1 MNTDVRVVLLVGG
14 RLPDGTRCEPKV
26 AVSSGNLLT
35 TAISD
40 TAKTSED
47 AALQLLAGLG
57 VEPKYLGKLG
67 FYESSVEQMSVAYLA
82 VVPELDPL
90 ISLLVELVE
99 WGSVCGDVEEKMMAD
114 VREHLLLRIHN
125 TAIAFAFVPEK
136 FTLGEII
143 SVYETILGKSL
154 DKRNFRRKVLE
165 GSKQRIK
172 AVGYAYSSR
181 GVAGRPPNF
190 YVLNKG
196 GASSSVS
203 T

>member
-1 MNTDVRVVLLVGG
+1 MDTTVRVVLLVGG
-14 RLPDGTRCEPKV
+14 RLLDGTRCEPKV

-47 AALQLLAGLG
+47 VALQLLAGLG

-67 FYESSVEQMSVAYLA
+67 FYESSVGQMSVAYLA
-82 VVPELDPL
+82 VIPELDPT
-90 ISLLVELVE
+90 ISLVELVE
-99 WGSVCGDVEEKMMAD
+99 WGSVRGDVEEKMMAD
-114 VREHLLLRIHN
+114 AREHLLLRIHN
-125 TAIAFAFVPEK
+125 TAIAFSFVPEK

-172 AVGYAYSSR
+172 AVGYAYNTR
-181 GVAGRPPNF
+181 GIAGRPPNF
-190 YVLNKG
+190 YVLDKG
-196 GASSSVS
+196 DASSAISA
-203 T
+203 